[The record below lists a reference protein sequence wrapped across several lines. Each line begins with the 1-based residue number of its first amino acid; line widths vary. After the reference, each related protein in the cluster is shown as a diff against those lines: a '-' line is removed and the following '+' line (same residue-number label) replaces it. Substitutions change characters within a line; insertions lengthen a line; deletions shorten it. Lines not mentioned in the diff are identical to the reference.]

1 MGLTAL
7 KRYQSDEKTFAE
19 DVTVNAEGN
28 AYVTDVKGSKIW
40 KIGVNGELLSTIKSP
55 LFASKECYKNLFTL
69 MARGPLSL
77 GDGIELLSPTKL
89 VVAGTPLTRL
99 VERNDNWESARVIG
113 KYSALRHRLPTATTV
128 KDRKVYIRHLFGM
141 GYPGNKHAL
150 VEALFTS

>member
-1 MGLTAL
+1 MATTVTATTAL
-7 KRYQSDEKTFAE
+7 NGLQ
-19 DVTVNAEGN
+19 
-28 AYVTDVKGSKIW
+28 AYHIVRLQPACSIPHSRHSHGPFGLVVILVRLRLSLSLW
-40 KIGVNGELLSTIKSP
+40 QPLRWLRCLRFELLEPLCFSLTSSP
-55 LFASKECYKNLFTL
+55 RPAL
-69 MARGPLSL
+69 
-77 GDGIELLSPTKL
+77 L
-89 VVAGTPLTRL
+89 VVAGTPFTRL